1 MWQEMSLNV
10 LKNDFRIYFQSN
22 YNCFFDILYCLIEF
36 LLKFFVFSINFI
48 MHSQGIKIK
57 LKPN

>member
-22 YNCFFDILYCLIEF
+22 YNYFFDILYCLIEF